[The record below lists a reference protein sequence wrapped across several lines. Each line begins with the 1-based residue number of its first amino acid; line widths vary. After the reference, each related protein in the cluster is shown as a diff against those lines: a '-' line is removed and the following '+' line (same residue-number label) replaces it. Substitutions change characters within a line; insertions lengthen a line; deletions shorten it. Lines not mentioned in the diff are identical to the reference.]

1 MVDRKVNAPLMMPV
15 TEKYKDMGTIV
26 VGKIESGHLRKGD
39 TLTLMPNKDSVEVAA
54 IYNEIEEEVNV
65 AISGDN
71 VRIRLR
77 GVDDEDIT
85 PGFVLTS
92 PNKPIHA
99 VRQFEA
105 QLAILDHK
113 SIICAGYSAV
123 MHVHTLA
130 EEVTLSSLLHYF
142 DKATGRKSKKPPQ
155 FAKKGQRIVALIEA
169 PGLVCVEKFTDYP
182 QLGRFTLRDEGDF
195 IRYSPP
201 LCKTVSYARV
211 GKTIAIG
218 KITKLIERGEE
229 DATEG
234 IAHLSV
240 RA

>member
-39 TLTLMPNKDSVEVAA
+39 TLTLMPNKDTVEVAA
-54 IYNEIEEEVNV
+54 IYNEIEEEINT

-92 PNKPIHA
+92 PNKPVHA

-113 SIICAGYSAV
+113 NIICAGYSAV

-130 EEVTLSSLLHYF
+130 EEVTLPSLLHYF
-142 DKATGRKSKKPPQ
+142 DRATGRKSKKPPQ
-155 FAKKGQRIVALIEA
+155 FAKKGQRIVALVEA
-169 PGLVCVEKFTDYP
+169 PGLVCVERFTDYP
-182 QLGRFTLRDEGDF
+182 QLGRFTLRDEGNLNLNL
-195 IRYSPP
+195 SP
-201 LCKTVSYARV
+201 LCQTPSHERA

-218 KITKLIERGEE
+218 KITKLIERG
-229 DATEG
+229 DDVAEG
-234 IAHLSV
+234 VAHLSV
-240 RA
+240 KA